1 MSENIILED
10 RWFPR
15 EVDTKMLSITVSV
28 DLIGSTLV
36 GKRIVGR
43 RLLEVN
49 ISKNVS
55 QSLLFLT
62 FSILQLKSP
71 KTIAF
76 FCGKLIKLEKSS
88 NKLQKKGVG
97 SDGGL

>member
-1 MSENIILED
+1 LED

-15 EVDTKMLSITVSV
+15 EVDTKMLSIKVAV
-28 DLIGSTLV
+28 DLMGSTLV

-43 RLLEVN
+43 RPLEVN
-49 ISKNVS
+49 VSKKVS
-55 QSLLFLT
+55 LSLLLLT
-62 FSILQLKSP
+62 FNKLQLKSP

-88 NKLQKKGVG
+88 N
-97 SDGGL
+97 